1 MLICDVVREVWG
13 ELGETEYL
21 PEEDDS
27 KVGVVLESGYVL
39 VFEDSD
45 GFWGYEASF
54 SDGEVAGSSVGL
66 AYVSDV
72 RLAVQVLGAIEFWRS
87 F

>member
-1 MLICDVVREVWG
+1 MLYRR
-13 ELGETEYL
+13 
-21 PEEDDS
+21 
-27 KVGVVLESGYVL
+27 VVLESGYVL

-54 SDGEVAGSSVGL
+54 SDGEVAGSSGGL

>member
-45 GFWGYEASF
+45 GFWRYEASF
-54 SDGEVAGSSVGL
+54 SDGEVAGSSGGLTESGCRYADRVPLVG
-66 AYVSDV
+66 SKTH
-72 RLAVQVLGAIEFWRS
+72 
-87 F
+87 